1 MRAVFGDFSVP
12 ERDNI
17 QYIRVAVSRGYG
29 TLSVLFSP
37 SDF

>member
-1 MRAVFGDFSVP
+1 MRAVSGDFSVP

-17 QYIRVAVSRGYG
+17 QYIRVAVSRGCG